1 MPEAATA
8 EKTKKERAVLTG
20 SWFLNGDEAIAE
32 GGLAAGCEFFAGY
45 PITPATEVAER
56 MARRLPDVGGVYIQ
70 MEDELGSLA
79 AVLGASWGGK
89 RSMTATSG
97 PGFSLMM
104 ENYGLGLMTETPCVI
119 ADVMR
124 GSPSTG
130 LPTMTSQSDVMQ
142 ARWGTHGDV
151 GVIAYVPSSVQ
162 ECFDL
167 TLEAFNR
174 SEEFRLP
181 VIVLADEVIGHMRE
195 RLVIPPADE
204 IVRYERRR
212 PKTPPGDD
220 FLPFKPDDDLVPP
233 MACAGE
239 GYNVHVTGLTHDERG
254 YPVINA
260 VAQRQLVSRLIDKV
274 RQNADRIVRYDEWQ
288 TEDAEV
294 LAVAYG
300 SVARSAREAVRMARA
315 EGLRAGL
322 LRPITVWPFPA
333 EPVRRLARQVTGV
346 VVPEVN
352 FGQLV
357 YEVDRCV
364 RDEAKTILMP
374 LLGGTIH
381 KPEDILAKLKEVA
394 E

>member
-20 SWFLNGDEAIAE
+20 SWFLNGDEAVAE
-32 GGLAAGCEFFAGY
+32 GGMAAGCEFFAGY

-70 MEDELGSLA
+70 MEDELASLA
-79 AVLGASWGGK
+79 AVLGASWGGQ

-119 ADVMR
+119 CDVMR

-130 LPTMTSQSDVMQ
+130 LPTLTSQSDVMQ

-151 GVIAYVPSSVQ
+151 GVVAYVPSSVQ

-167 TLEAFNR
+167 TVEAFNV
-174 SEEFRLP
+174 SEQFRLP
-181 VIVLADEVIGHMRE
+181 VVVLADEVIGHMRE
-195 RLVIPPADE
+195 RVTIPPADE
-204 IVRYERRR
+204 IFRYERRR

-220 FLPFKPDDDLVPP
+220 FMPFKPEDDLVPP

-260 VAQRQLVSRLIDKV
+260 AAQRQLVSRLIDKV
-274 RQNADRIVRYDEWQ
+274 RRNADKIVRYEEWQ

-300 SVARSAREAVRMARA
+300 SVARSAHEAVRMARA

-333 EPVRRLARQVTGV
+333 DPVRELARQVKGV

-381 KPEDILAKLKEVA
+381 KPEDILVRLKEVA

>member
-8 EKTKKERAVLTG
+8 EKQDRSVLTG
-20 SWFLNGDEAIAE
+20 SWFLTGDEAIAE
-32 GGLAAGCEFFAGY
+32 GVMAAGCLFFAGY

-70 MEDELGSLA
+70 MEDELASLA
-79 AVLGASWGGK
+79 AVLGASWGGQ

-130 LPTMTSQSDVMQ
+130 LPTMTSQGDIMQ

-151 GVIAYVPSSVQ
+151 GVVAYVPSSVQ
-162 ECFDL
+162 ECFEL
-167 TLEAFNR
+167 TVLAFNTA
-174 SEEFRLP
+174 EQFRLP
-181 VIVLADEVIGHMRE
+181 VCVLADEVVGHMRE
-195 RLVIPPADE
+195 RLVVPPASE
-204 IVRYERRR
+204 IVRHERRK
-212 PKTPPGDD
+212 PKVPPNGE
-220 FLPFKPDDDLVPP
+220 FLPFKPEEDLVPP

-260 VAQRQLVSRLIDKV
+260 VAQRQLVSRLLDKI
-274 RQNADRIVRYDEWQ
+274 RNNADRIVRYEEWQ

-294 LAVAYG
+294 LVVAYG

-315 EGLRAGL
+315 DGLRAGL

-333 EPVRRLARQVTGV
+333 SPVKRLAQQVKGV

-364 RDEAKTILMP
+364 RDNASTILMP
-374 LLGGTIH
+374 LLGGEIH
-381 KPEDILAKLKEVA
+381 KPEDILMRLEEVA
-394 E
+394 R